1 MEKMYAF
8 LCQFSNGTTPC
19 RTHLVNKFSEE
30 HLNYAL
36 EMEYIE
42 CCGHNSCGDEIYTI
56 TDKGKRARDS

>member
-56 TDKGKRARDS
+56 TAEGKKQW